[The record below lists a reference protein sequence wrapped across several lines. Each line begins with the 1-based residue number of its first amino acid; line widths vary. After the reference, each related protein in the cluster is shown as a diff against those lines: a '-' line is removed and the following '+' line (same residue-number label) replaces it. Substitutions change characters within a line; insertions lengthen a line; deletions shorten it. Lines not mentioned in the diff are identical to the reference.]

1 MNDLTLTT
9 PPPGIAAADYA
20 AIEEAVMETAR
31 GRWFLLEYARRQR
44 AAETQRLADAVD
56 RLERAIE
63 TMQPQFFATA
73 AAAPAPELL
82 AAPTNETA
90 AAVAEKLSDI
100 VWTMRER
107 GVGDQFCAELEKQI
121 RIIRTLRVE
130 IEAGRDEPG
139 APSEIGYGGRQDTVD
154 VSPAIRPANS
164 TEDRRHSP
172 DPHAEEALKAPSRS
186 MIQGST
192 TLPPFETRL
201 SGAPQDEDSG
211 SRSDSEPSA
220 VDRRAAPQF
229 EVASAPP
236 PKPLELPPPWRPLEA
251 RAEPAAPP
259 QKPAVDPRIAAL
271 ARLDALP
278 LSDKLALFC

>member
-56 RLERAIE
+56 RLEHAIE
-63 TMQPQFFATA
+63 TMQPQLAIA
-73 AAAPAPELL
+73 AAAPEPIAQ
-82 AAPTNETA
+82 PTNETA
-90 AAVAEKLSDI
+90 AAVAERLSDI

-130 IEAGRDEPG
+130 IEAGRDEP
-139 APSEIGYGGRQDTVD
+139 ATPSEAVVERPVASE
-154 VSPAIRPANS
+154 SPTPFADRSQRLAG
-164 TEDRRHSP
+164 TEDPRP
-172 DPHAEEALKAPSRS
+172 EERL
-186 MIQGST
+186 QGAS
-192 TLPPFETRL
+192 
-201 SGAPQDEDSG
+201 
-211 SRSDSEPSA
+211 
-220 VDRRAAPQF
+220 RRAAEAHIPGSCFETPPPVAPQH
-229 EVASAPP
+229 EGSGSDAGPHSGSQPVACAAPP
-236 PKPLELPPPWRPLEA
+236 PKPLELPPPWRPLDA

-278 LSDKLALFC
+278 LSEKIALFC

>member
-9 PPPGIAAADYA
+9 PPPGISAADYA

-56 RLERAIE
+56 RLERAVE
-63 TMQPQFFATA
+63 TMQPQFDAVV
-73 AAAPAPELL
+73 AAPGPLPALV
-82 AAPTNETA
+82 APTNETA

-130 IEAGRDEPG
+130 IEAGRDEP
-139 APSEIGYGGRQDTVD
+139 APPSEAVVERPVAFESPTTFAERSQRLAGSENPRPEERQ
-154 VSPAIRPANS
+154 
-164 TEDRRHSP
+164 
-172 DPHAEEALKAPSRS
+172 
-186 MIQGST
+186 QGAS
-192 TLPPFETRL
+192 
-201 SGAPQDEDSG
+201 
-211 SRSDSEPSA
+211 
-220 VDRRAAPQF
+220 RRAAEAHTPGSCFETPPPVAPQH
-229 EVASAPP
+229 EGSGSDAGPHSGSQPVACAAPP

-278 LSDKLALFC
+278 LSEKLALFC

>member
-56 RLERAIE
+56 RLEHAIE
-63 TMQPQFFATA
+63 TMQPQLAIA
-73 AAAPAPELL
+73 AAAPEPIAQ
-82 AAPTNETA
+82 PTNETA
-90 AAVAEKLSDI
+90 AAVAERLSDI

-130 IEAGRDEPG
+130 IEAGRDEP
-139 APSEIGYGGRQDTVD
+139 ATPEIGYGGRQDTID
-154 VSPAIRPANS
+154 VSPAIRPENP

-186 MIQGST
+186 MIQTST
-192 TLPPFETRL
+192 SLPPFETRL
-201 SGAPQDEDSG
+201 SGAPQDEDSSSCSG
-211 SRSDSEPSA
+211 FGLSA
-220 VDRRAAPQF
+220 VDRRAAPQS

-259 QKPAVDPRIAAL
+259 QKPVVDPRIAAL

-278 LSDKLALFC
+278 LSEKIALFC